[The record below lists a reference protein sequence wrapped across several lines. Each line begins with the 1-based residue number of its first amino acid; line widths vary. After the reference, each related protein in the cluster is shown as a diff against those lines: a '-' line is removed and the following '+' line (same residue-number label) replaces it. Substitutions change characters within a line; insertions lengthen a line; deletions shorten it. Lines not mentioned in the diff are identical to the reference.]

1 MVPPV
6 GLVLD
11 GSSSSSSSSYSI
23 GDLLGQGAFGQVH
36 AVVTV
41 ATSRCTNVVVL
52 TPWACKLTKIPVKPT
67 KQAKTLPEIAHQR
80 LWSENMIYSNHLRSL
95 CGSILP
101 KLPILSKD
109 GVNFF
114 HDNVGGK
121 YYVWF
126 VMRIS

>member
-11 GSSSSSSSSYSI
+11 GSSSKSSSSSYSI
-23 GDLLGQGAFGQVH
+23 GALLGQGAFGQVH
-36 AVVTV
+36 AVVMV
-41 ATSRCTNVVVL
+41 VTSRTNVVVL

-121 YYVWF
+121 YYVLF
-126 VMRIS
+126 LMRIS